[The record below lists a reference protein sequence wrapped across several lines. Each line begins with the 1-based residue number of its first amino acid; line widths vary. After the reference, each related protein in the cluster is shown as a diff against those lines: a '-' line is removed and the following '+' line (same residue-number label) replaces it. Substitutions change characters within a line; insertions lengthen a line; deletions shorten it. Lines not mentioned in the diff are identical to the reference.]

1 MPEERSVLQIFTR
14 IRTHALRD
22 LVAAGFRR
30 SKAIA
35 AVIGCSAI
43 VASLLAMAPS
53 LLDTSD
59 AIKTIAVASL
69 LCFLLCISIVN
80 TKRPTNAVPIE
91 SGLVLWWILL
101 FAEIAFFRLAT
112 AEDTF
117 QDRFLASAYAE
128 AAVWVITFLWLVLLS
143 LPYFDYLRNLFSGSA
158 KWPSFFAILAI
169 ISSAYSPNPIFSLAW
184 AFKLSLVVLLLHM
197 LLRSMRSVADV
208 HAFFRSTFWGF
219 VALTVIPVLI
229 ALASPGGPFEHGR
242 NESISPNG
250 VSEISGVLL
259 LVSLVLYSYER
270 QGWRIP
276 FVVFAAFITILA
288 GGKAAIL
295 CTMVAGTFFFA
306 LRKKVATALAF
317 LAFMIVL
324 GGVLVM
330 TTPLGEYM
338 DIYEQSGQ
346 VTTLTG
352 RTDLWS
358 TALPAIEQTPI
369 LGHGYM
375 ASKFFALR
383 SAGAP
388 PVPWDAG
395 HMHNGFL
402 EVLYNNGLVGLVVL
416 LMINFVII
424 RDLCFVIRQPTAT
437 GARLFAQGSLALYV
451 ALILSGMFNA
461 SFGGRPYSL
470 FMMMLALV
478 MVSQTLR
485 KIVESNSVAP
495 SDKSLL
501 SIIVTD
507 HSY

>member
-1 MPEERSVLQIFTR
+1 MPEERLVLQIPTR
-14 IRTHALRD
+14 IRSDALRD
-22 LVAAGFRR
+22 LVAAGFRH
-30 SKAIA
+30 SKATA

-59 AIKTIAVASL
+59 AIKTLAVASL
-69 LCFLLCISIVN
+69 LCFLLCISIA
-80 TKRPTNAVPIE
+80 KAKHATNAVPIE

-117 QDRFLASAYAE
+117 RDRFLASAYGE
-128 AAVWVITFLWLVLLS
+128 AAVWVITFVWLGLLS
-143 LPYFDYLRNLFSGSA
+143 LPNFDYLRNLFSGSA
-158 KWPSFFAILAI
+158 KWLSFFAILAV
-169 ISSAYSPNPIFSLAW
+169 ISSAYSPSPIFSFAW
-184 AFKLSLVVLLLHM
+184 AFKLSLIVLLLHM

-219 VALTVIPVLI
+219 LALTVIPVLI
-229 ALASPGGPFEHGR
+229 ALASPGGPFERGR

-270 QGWRIP
+270 RMWRIP
-276 FVVFAAFITILA
+276 FVVFAALVTILA
-288 GGKAAIL
+288 GGKAAIFS
-295 CTMVAGTFFFA
+295 TMVAGTFFFT
-306 LRKKVATALAF
+306 LRKKVAAALAF
-317 LAFMIVL
+317 LAIMIVL
-324 GGVLVM
+324 GGILFM
-330 TTPLGEYM
+330 LTPLGEYM
-338 DIYEQSGQ
+338 DIYQQSGQ

-358 TALPAIEQTPI
+358 IALPAIEQTPI

-375 ASKFFALR
+375 ASKFFAR
-383 SAGAP
+383 KSAG
-388 PVPWDAG
+388 VPWDAG
-395 HMHNGFL
+395 HMHNGVL
-402 EVLYNNGLVGLVVL
+402 EVLYNNGLIGLAVL
-416 LMINFVII
+416 LMMNFVII
-424 RDLCFVIRQPTAT
+424 RDLRVVIRRPTDT

-485 KIVESNSVAP
+485 KIIESNPVVL

-501 SIIVTD
+501 SIIVAD
-507 HSY
+507 HS